1 MYRLF
6 AQCPWE
12 GFTVS
17 MVLGNRNAIRVGLLG
32 SSRAGFH
39 RSKVETE
46 SCEPIMNYDDADEEI
61 RFIAAF
67 RQLTMMVP
75 VYNTGAQWLSGN
87 CKA

>member
-6 AQCPWE
+6 AQCPVD

-39 RSKVETE
+39 QPKVETE
-46 SCEPIMNYDDADEEI
+46 NCEPIMMMQMK
-61 RFIAAF
+61 RFDSSLLSGSLLI
-67 RQLTMMVP
+67 TMMVWLVP
-75 VYNTGAQWLSGN
+75 VYRCAVAQWQL
-87 CKA
+87 